1 MVGPALVL
9 IPGLF
14 QKYGFVPVIS
24 MLLVACLL
32 SFCCGLML
40 TNVMAEIRSSPNRT
54 LATKRP
60 EMNHIIDFYFTTHT
74 HIKRAIL
81 TVYIASLLLTLM
93 SNIIQSAQIVD
104 LAIRDIFGCSYA
116 LQLYPHFGNMLCGS
130 EHGDIT
136 PFGPNV
142 YVISMGFLILA
153 WICLILYTFNYNLDD
168 NIALQW
174 MANIGLLVLMVIWLN
189 IFLEQDTF
197 DSSRVGAVHN
207 NEDMNVDVVGIIL
220 FNFAFIVTI
229 PSWYN
234 EKRDNAPVVKS
245 LIYSIGF
252 VAVIFILIGVVGA
265 MSFEYSDLRYSEI
278 QTVESDLKIR

>member
-136 PFGPNV
+136 PFGPGQIANNNNNL
-142 YVISMGFLILA
+142 SRN
-153 WICLILYTFNYNLDD
+153 CLDVECMY
-168 NIALQW
+168 
-174 MANIGLLVLMVIWLN
+174 
-189 IFLEQDTF
+189 
-197 DSSRVGAVHN
+197 SR
-207 NEDMNVDVVGIIL
+207 L
-220 FNFAFIVTI
+220 
-229 PSWYN
+229 S
-234 EKRDNAPVVKS
+234 
-245 LIYSIGF
+245 
-252 VAVIFILIGVVGA
+252 
-265 MSFEYSDLRYSEI
+265 
-278 QTVESDLKIR
+278 